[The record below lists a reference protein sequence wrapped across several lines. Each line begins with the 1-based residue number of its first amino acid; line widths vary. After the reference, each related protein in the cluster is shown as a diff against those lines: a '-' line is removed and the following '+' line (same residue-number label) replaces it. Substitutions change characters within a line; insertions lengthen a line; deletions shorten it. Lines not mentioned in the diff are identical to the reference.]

1 MRLGGGEVVS
11 LDRAEAI
18 IWADDRPADLRAVLH
33 RGIKWV
39 QLSSAGIEDWLAAGV
54 IDDRRRWTAATGVYA
69 RPIAEYLIAA
79 ILAAARRLPL
89 HVNSR
94 NWKSLEAQT
103 LDGATVGIIGA
114 GGIGSALI
122 KLLQPFDA
130 RTIAVT
136 RTGRRV
142 PGADTS
148 LGPDDIDI
156 VVAASD
162 FLVLA
167 APDTG
172 ATRGMLG
179 AARLAKMR
187 PDAWLINVG
196 RGTAVDTAALVA
208 ALERGQIGGA
218 ILDVTDPEPLP
229 DDHPLWRLP
238 NAVITAHTAST
249 PALGAKALTDR
260 VEENVRRFRSGEP
273 LLGQIELSR
282 GY

>member
-1 MRLGGGEVVS
+1 M
-11 LDRAEAI
+11 
-18 IWADDRPADLRAVLH
+18 LH

-148 LGPDDIDI
+148 LGPEDIDI